1 MNIPGKLVVR
11 TYAPARLWLIA
22 AATVLVMAVGVYL
35 TYELGRNQAGFDSLS
50 AAQDRAALANQ
61 ISELQRQQREL
72 RVQLAAANEAQTAQ
86 IRERSE
92 VARTIGELQ
101 EQLARAQQDL
111 QFYRGIAN
119 PQAAQGVQLRVQQFQ
134 VAVRAAAERKYL
146 LRFTLNRESR
156 PEELTSGNIGVT
168 IDGARGGSAAS
179 VDLASASDAQIKQL
193 PFSFRYYANIELPV
207 TLPVDFKPERVT
219 IELRPARKGAAAI
232 RQTFVWNPES

>member
-1 MNIPGKLVVR
+1 MVVG
-11 TYAPARLWLIA
+11 I
-22 AATVLVMAVGVYL
+22 YL
-35 TYELGRNQAGFDSLS
+35 TYELGRNQAGYDSLR
-50 AAQDRAALANQ
+50 AAQDRAALTNQ
-61 ISELQRQQREL
+61 ISDLQRQQREL
-72 RVQLAAANEAQTAQ
+72 RVQLAAASEAQTSQ

-119 PQAAQGVQLRVQQFQ
+119 PQGAQGVQLRVQQFQ
-134 VAVRAAAERKYL
+134 VAVRSAADRKYL

-168 IDGARGGSAAS
+168 IDGARAGSAAS
-179 VDLASASDAQIKQL
+179 VDLASASDMQLKQL

-219 IELRPARKGAAAI
+219 IELRPARKGATVI
-232 RQTFVWNPES
+232 RQTFIWNPES